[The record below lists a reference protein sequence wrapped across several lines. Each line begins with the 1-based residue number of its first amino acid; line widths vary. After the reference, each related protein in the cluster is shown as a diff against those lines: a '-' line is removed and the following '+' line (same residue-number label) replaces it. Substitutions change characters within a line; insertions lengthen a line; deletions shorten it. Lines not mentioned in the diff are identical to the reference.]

1 MTDCQSCK
9 PEPPPRPSRS
19 ESWSIRGTVTHGTV
33 RRSDRPGRR
42 RAAGAVSPASASY
55 CCSASLSEF
64 SGTGCARSVHRQ
76 RRHEIPLT
84 LLVPD
89 AVRVKSTS
97 RTRKAAASNPNARR
111 STDSVGADRRR
122 RAAENRVAQM
132 AAHHQ
137 ARAQMA
143 ALAAA
148 LQPARTPAS
157 SYVVRRTRV
166 VCRAPVHRRSLRCCG
181 LLLLS
186 LVFEMPCQSTSNP
199 CYSLVQRELYQA
211 GIPL

>member
-9 PEPPPRPSRS
+9 PEPPPRPSLS

-111 STDSVGADRRR
+111 STDSELTAGVGPPRTGPPRWLHIIKPELR
-122 RAAENRVAQM
+122 WLPLQRHCNPPGPLPAATWSDARCLPCPCSPAQPEMLRIVA
-132 AAHHQ
+132 
-137 ARAQMA
+137 
-143 ALAAA
+143 LI
-148 LQPARTPAS
+148 S
-157 SYVVRRTRV
+157 
-166 VCRAPVHRRSLRCCG
+166 G
-181 LLLLS
+181 L
-186 LVFEMPCQSTSNP
+186 
-199 CYSLVQRELYQA
+199 
-211 GIPL
+211 

>member
-9 PEPPPRPSRS
+9 PEPPPRPSLS

-111 STDSVGADRRR
+111 STDSELTAGVGPRR
-122 RAAENRVAQM
+122 
-132 AAHHQ
+132 
-137 ARAQMA
+137 
-143 ALAAA
+143 L
-148 LQPARTPAS
+148 PAINQ
-157 SYVVRRTRV
+157 
-166 VCRAPVHRRSLRCCG
+166 RRSER
-181 LLLLS
+181 
-186 LVFEMPCQSTSNP
+186 MPCDCKHFHGFPSFASPTRLRRLPAVNP
-199 CYSLVQRELYQA
+199 SEGMRACGRSEVRNRSWAACVSSGWCPCVL
-211 GIPL
+211 